1 MAFSHLLKSVTPT
14 DGGPE
19 IKFFDIARLGEE
31 FQKLPFS
38 IRILLESAVRN
49 CDNFQVLEAD
59 VQKILQWEK
68 NQGSMEIPF
77 RPARVIL
84 QDFTGVP
91 AVVDFAAMRDAV
103 AKLGGDPNE
112 VNPKCPADLVI
123 DHSVQV
129 DFVRTPEA
137 KAKNEAMEMERN
149 RERFTFLKWGA
160 TAFDNMLIVPPGSGI
175 VHQVNLE
182 YLARVCFTKGEVVY
196 PDSVVGTDSHTTMIN
211 GLGVLGWGVGGIEA
225 EAVMLG
231 QPISMVLPKV
241 VGYKI
246 TGNIDPYVTSTDLVL
261 TITKHLRQ
269 IGVVGQ
275 FVEFFGPG
283 VAALSIADR
292 ATIANMCPEY
302 GATAAFFP
310 PDDASITYLE
320 QTNRDAKT
328 IQAIDAYLKASGLKR
343 NYSDEAQDPTFSTV
357 VELDLATVVPSCS
370 GPKRPHDRVAVK
382 EMKSDFLACLD
393 NPVGFKG
400 FGIANDKL
408 NTTVPF
414 VLDGQEYTLNHGSVL
429 IAAIT
434 SCTNTSNPSVMLGA
448 GLLAQ
453 KAVEKGLKV
462 APYIKTSLSPGSGV
476 VTYYLQESGVVPAL
490 DALGFT
496 NVGYGCMTCIGNS
509 GPLEEPISEAVK
521 KGDLVCCGVLSGNRN
536 FEGRIHPDTRA
547 NYLASPPL
555 VIAYAL
561 AGKVDIDFETEA
573 LGFDAENKPIFLRD
587 IWPTREEIQ
596 AVERKVVIPQMFKE
610 VYEKI
615 TTGNENWNKLQAPE
629 GKLYPWDT
637 NSTYIKSPPFFEGM
651 TKDLPKFS
659 AIEKASI
666 LLNLGDSVT
675 TDHISPAGSI
685 ARTSPAARFLQSRGV
700 VPREFNSYGSRR
712 GNDAIMARG
721 TFANIRLVNKLNG
734 GKAGPKTLHIP
745 SNEVVDVFDA
755 AEKYHQAGTPLMI
768 LAGKD
773 YGSGSSRDWAAKG
786 PFLLGVKAVLAE
798 SYERIH
804 RSNLVGMGII
814 PLQYKDGDT
823 AESLGLTGLEKFSV
837 VLPASAEDLKPRQNV
852 TVKVEGETEKSFEA
866 IMRFDTELELTY
878 YKHGG
883 ILNYMIRKVVSQ

>member
-1 MAFSHLLKSVTPT
+1 MHFLQNKPEFSS
-14 DGGPE
+14 
-19 IKFFDIARLGEE
+19 FF
-31 FQKLPFS
+31 
-38 IRILLESAVRN
+38 
-49 CDNFQVLEAD
+49 
-59 VQKILQWEK
+59 
-68 NQGSMEIPF
+68 
-77 RPARVIL
+77 
-84 QDFTGVP
+84 
-91 AVVDFAAMRDAV
+91 
-103 AKLGGDPNE
+103 
-112 VNPKCPADLVI
+112 
-123 DHSVQV
+123 
-129 DFVRTPEA
+129 
-137 KAKNEAMEMERN
+137 
-149 RERFTFLKWGA
+149 
-160 TAFDNMLIVPPGSGI
+160 
-175 VHQVNLE
+175 
-182 YLARVCFTKGEVVY
+182 
-196 PDSVVGTDSHTTMIN
+196 
-211 GLGVLGWGVGGIEA
+211 
-225 EAVMLG
+225 
-231 QPISMVLPKV
+231 
-241 VGYKI
+241 
-246 TGNIDPYVTSTDLVL
+246 
-261 TITKHLRQ
+261 
-269 IGVVGQ
+269 
-275 FVEFFGPG
+275 
-283 VAALSIADR
+283 LS
-292 ATIANMCPEY
+292 EY

-343 NYSDEAQDPTFSTV
+343 NYNDAAQDPTFSTV
-357 VELDLATVVPSCS
+357 VELDLASVVPSCS
-370 GPKRPHDRVAVK
+370 GPKRPHDRIAVK

-400 FGIANDKL
+400 YAIPNDKL
-408 NTTVPF
+408 STTVPF

-476 VTYYLQESGVVPAL
+476 VTTYLTESGVVPAL

-509 GPLEEPISEAVK
+509 GPLEEPVSEAVK

-561 AGKVDIDFETEA
+561 AGKVDIDFETEP
-573 LGFDAENKPIFLRD
+573 LGFDADNKPIFLRD
-587 IWPTREEIQ
+587 IWPSRAEIQ

-610 VYEKI
+610 VYEKM

-629 GKLYPWDT
+629 GQLYPWDT

-659 AIEKASI
+659 AIDKASI

-745 SNEVVDVFDA
+745 SSEIMDIFDA
-755 AEKYHQAGTPLMI
+755 AQRYHEVNSKFKFFFSCLFTFCFFIKGWNSANDLSWKRLRKWFKSRLGSQRTIFARCQSSACGI
-768 LAGKD
+768 LRANPSFK
-773 YGSGSSRDWAAKG
+773 SSRHGNHSFAIQRRRNGGIFRLDRSG
-786 PFLLGVKAVLAE
+786 EIFSCLA
-798 SYERIH
+798 
-804 RSNLVGMGII
+804 
-814 PLQYKDGDT
+814 
-823 AESLGLTGLEKFSV
+823 KFS
-837 VLPASAEDLKPRQNV
+837 
-852 TVKVEGETEKSFEA
+852 
-866 IMRFDTELELTY
+866 
-878 YKHGG
+878 
-883 ILNYMIRKVVSQ
+883 